1 MSRAAFAE
9 ALTRAM
15 KRYPDMVDYLR
26 EMNRIAARFDAKRDP
41 VSKNWVLPHGVT
53 VSLEDLQAAYEGK
66 PLPDE
71 LDELDDMDD
80 MSFLE

>member
-1 MSRAAFAE
+1 MTQHKDFTKTPKELSDAE

-66 PLPDE
+66 P
-71 LDELDDMDD
+71 
-80 MSFLE
+80 

>member
-1 MSRAAFAE
+1 MSRVAFAE

-53 VSLEDLQAAYEGK
+53 VSIEDLQAAYAGK
-66 PLPDE
+66 PLPAE
-71 LDELDDMDD
+71 PDDL
-80 MSFLE
+80 SFLE